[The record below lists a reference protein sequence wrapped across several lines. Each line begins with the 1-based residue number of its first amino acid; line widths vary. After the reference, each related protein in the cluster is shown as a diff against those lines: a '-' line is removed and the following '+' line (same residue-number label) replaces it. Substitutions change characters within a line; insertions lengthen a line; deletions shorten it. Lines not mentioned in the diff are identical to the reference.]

1 MDNTLREKNKKDLQD
16 KKRKQKQ
23 QMQKTKNDKIKQDL
37 YFALEKYQIFHEN
50 RINKQRDIDLN
61 NSHYQY
67 IKKNNDYIQSYQNLF
82 VEEYEKKLREVKQKY
97 EKNYDEL
104 MNELRNLIANKERK
118 SDLNTTN
125 DAMFH
130 SNIYDPLMVTNYTQ
144 GNSRSSG
151 NVYSQRGYSYTNMD
165 AYHKL

>member
-67 IKKNNDYIQSYQNLF
+67 IKK
-82 VEEYEKKLREVKQKY
+82 K
-97 EKNYDEL
+97 
-104 MNELRNLIANKERK
+104 
-118 SDLNTTN
+118 
-125 DAMFH
+125 
-130 SNIYDPLMVTNYTQ
+130 
-144 GNSRSSG
+144 
-151 NVYSQRGYSYTNMD
+151 
-165 AYHKL
+165 